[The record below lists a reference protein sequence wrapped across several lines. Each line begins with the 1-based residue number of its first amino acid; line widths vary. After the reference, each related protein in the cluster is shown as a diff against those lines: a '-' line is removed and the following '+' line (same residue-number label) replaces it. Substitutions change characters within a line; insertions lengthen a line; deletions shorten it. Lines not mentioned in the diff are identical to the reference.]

1 MEINRRKFLTLS
13 AAGITSAAAL
23 ANAKPALANSKAA
36 VKEHLNSSGML
47 VDTTLCVG
55 CRACVVACKQW
66 NHNPASPYI
75 DAENDKTVTASPLL
89 SSNTF
94 TNIRATEITRDLQP
108 QWVYTKIQCMHCNEP
123 ACAEA
128 CPVAALKK
136 TPEGPVTYDDGR
148 CIGCRYCMTACPF
161 GIPTFQWESPTPWIR
176 KCTFCA
182 NRQKQGLQPACSGT
196 CPTGALKF
204 GAREDLIAEAKR
216 RIAASPKSYIDHV
229 YGETEIGGTSWLY
242 IAAVPFEMMGLRKLE
257 TEPVTVNARRAMN
270 FVPPVLAGMAALM
283 TGIYFFAKHREKGRA
298 KTENNG
304 SE

>member
-13 AAGITSAAAL
+13 AAGVASAAVL
-23 ANAKPALANSKAA
+23 ASAKPALAGSKAS
-36 VKEHLNSSGML
+36 KKDHTNSSGML

-75 DAENDKTVTASPLL
+75 DADRDKTVTDTPLL
-89 SSNTF
+89 RSDTF
-94 TNIRATEITRDLQP
+94 TNIRATEIAQVPQP

-123 ACAEA
+123 ACVEA
-128 CPVAALKK
+128 CPVAALQK
-136 TPEGPVTYDDGR
+136 TPEGPVVYDDSR

-204 GAREDLIAEAKR
+204 GRREDLIIEAKS
-216 RIAASPKSYIDHV
+216 RISTNPGMYVDHV

-242 IAAVPFEMMGLRKLE
+242 IAAVPFEMLGLRNLQ
-257 TEPVTVNARRAMN
+257 TESVTVNVKRAMN
-270 FVPPVLAGMAALM
+270 FVPPVLVGMAAAM
-283 TGIYFFAKHREKGRA
+283 TGIYFIAKRREKNRGNTVN
-298 KTENNG
+298 K
-304 SE
+304 